1 MSARAT
7 SVRIAFMKILVL
19 TVVIVCQGS
28 LFAQSEQLHLTL
40 GAPGGRVALT
50 ASSIERDL
58 SSEATA
64 SIIQL
69 KGNVEIRM
77 IACLPT
83 GKDDVV
89 ICEATVILH
98 ADEVQ
103 YNEKSGEINARGNV
117 HMTPHV
123 PGPPK

>member
-1 MSARAT
+1 
-7 SVRIAFMKILVL
+7 MKILAL
-19 TVVIVCQGS
+19 TIAVVCQMAPLALS
-28 LFAQSEQLHLTL
+28 QDNKPEQLHLTIR
-40 GAPGGRVALT
+40 APGGRVALT
-50 ASSIERDL
+50 AFSMQRDL

-64 SIIQL
+64 PVIQL

-83 GKDDVV
+83 GKDDAVV
-89 ICEATVILH
+89 CEGTMVLH
-98 ADEVQ
+98 ADEAE

-123 PGPPK
+123 PSPPK